1 MSKPSENI
9 LIPRPSCD
17 PENFRRRFAGRA
29 CAFAAALWLACA
41 ACGAICEAAYAG
53 PHERAGLAPLHTHA
67 ARGTHASSPTA
78 AAKTKVP
85 VTEQQLENLARGLK
99 KQDAAPDYARLS
111 AFAND
116 KSSGVLGLRA
126 ALALG
131 YYDYNRAHFPEA
143 ARWLARAKA
152 DPLLREYA
160 VYWGAEADLALHREA
175 DALAALVQ
183 FRQDFPASVI
193 TDQVLQSL
201 EVAATATKQP
211 ETAIAAFSAYPLT
224 PDKPDLLFLR
234 GESLEQA
241 GKPVEAAADYLQV
254 YLRFPASESAR
265 EAGQKLAYLRSSE
278 GDKIPPLPLAQR
290 VSHAAA
296 MFGAKDW
303 SDAREEYS
311 KLLPELSG
319 VEHERA
325 EVRILECGVGLGGG
339 PTELNA
345 LTVTDPEVDAE
356 RLYSL
361 ADIYRAQKSDANLAT
376 TADASV
382 SRAPSSRW
390 AELSLFLAGNYF
402 WVQLDRDRA
411 SSYYQRL
418 EQNFAASPNAA
429 PAQWRVA
436 WTETIKRRPDASG
449 ALADHLRRFPNSVF
463 TPDAL
468 YWLGKLAEEAN
479 NAGLARSYYGK
490 LIERFPQN
498 YFATAAANHLRALG
512 DGPTTGAEVLD
523 AIPPPPPALT
533 MSDAIPPSAADRQA
547 RADALRSIGFDAS
560 SELELRAAFAAT
572 GEPRLLF
579 EAAQAADSAGHVGAA
594 IITIRQ
600 LFPQLEARSFDTVPQ
615 AVWRVAYALPYEE
628 SIRHWSASAGLDP
641 MLVAGLIRQESAF
654 EPEAHSNKDA
664 YGLMQ
669 LLPKT
674 AKLMARQAHV
684 RYSRLK
690 LFDPDYNIHLGTIY
704 LANLRKSFGSMEA
717 ALAAY
722 NAGEDRVTFWTA
734 GQSYRS
740 LPEFV
745 DSIPFT
751 ETREYVEIISRNAEI
766 YRKLYGDSDEPRTAA
781 ARARR

>member
-1 MSKPSENI
+1 M
-9 LIPRPSCD
+9 
-17 PENFRRRFAGRA
+17 RF
-29 CAFAAALWLACA
+29 CAVAALVSLVVVGCALAC
-41 ACGAICEAAYAG
+41 GGAYAG
-53 PHERAGLAPLHTHA
+53 PRERAGINSTHA
-67 ARGTHASSPTA
+67 PRAAHSGKAAASAAA
-78 AAKTKVP
+78 AAKAKAPLTQ
-85 VTEQQLENLARGLK
+85 QQLENLSRGLK
-99 KQDAAPDYARLS
+99 KQNAASEYAQLS
-111 AFAND
+111 GHANE
-116 KSSGVLGLRA
+116 KSSGVLGQRA

-143 ARWLARAKA
+143 ARWLTRAKD

-160 VYWGAEADLALHREA
+160 VYWSAEADLALHREA
-175 DALAALVQ
+175 AALAALVQ
-183 FRQDFPASVI
+183 FRQDFPSSVM

-201 EVAATATKQP
+201 EVAAAATNQP
-211 ETAIAAFSAYPLT
+211 QQAIDAFNAYPLT
-224 PDKPDLLFLR
+224 PDKPELLFLR
-234 GESLEQA
+234 AESLEQA
-241 GKPVEAAADYLQV
+241 GKPVDAAADYLQV
-254 YLRFPASESAR
+254 YMRFPSSERAR
-265 EAGQKLAYLRSSE
+265 EAGQKLAYLRSSQ
-278 GDKIPPLPLAQR
+278 GDKIPPLPLEQR
-290 VSHAAA
+290 ISHAAA

-303 SDAREEYS
+303 IDAREEYS

-325 EVRILECGVGLGGG
+325 EVRILECGVGLGAG
-339 PTELNA
+339 PTALNS

-411 SSYYQRL
+411 TSYYHRL
-418 EQNFAASPNAA
+418 EENFPTSPNAA

-436 WTETIKRRPDASG
+436 WTETVRRQTDASSV
-449 ALADHLRRFPNSVF
+449 LADHIRRFPNSVF

-468 YWLGKLAEEAN
+468 YWLGKLAEESN
-479 NAGLARSYYGK
+479 NAGLARTYYGK
-490 LIERFPQN
+490 LTERFPQN
-498 YFATAAANHLRALG
+498 YFATAAVNHLRTLG

-523 AIPPPPPALT
+523 AIPAPPAALT
-533 MSDAIPPSAADRQA
+533 MADAIPPSAAERQA

-560 SELELRAAFAAT
+560 AELELRAAFTAT

-579 EAAQAADSAGHVGAA
+579 EAAQAADTAGHVGAA
-594 IITIRQ
+594 IITVRQ

-615 AVWRVAYALPYEE
+615 AVWRVAYALPYED
-628 SIRHWSASAGLDP
+628 SIRRWAASAGLDP

-674 AKLMARQAHV
+674 AKLLAKQAHV

-722 NAGEDRVTFWTA
+722 NAGEDRVSFWTA
-734 GQSYRS
+734 GQNYRS

-766 YRKLYGDSDEPRTAA
+766 YRKLYGDSDESRASA
-781 ARARR
+781 ARGHR